1 MKSRLVGKWNNL
13 KHKQLYL
20 MLLVPLIYL
29 VLFCYAPMYGV
40 VIAFQNYNS
49 FDGFFGSEWVGLYN
63 FERFISQP
71 DFWVLIKNTLI
82 ISLYSLVVYTVVP
95 IAFALLLYEV
105 QNKYVRR
112 FVQTV
117 TYAPYFI
124 SGVIIA
130 TMCYTFLDIDTG
142 IITKVLALFGVK
154 PKQYMYLPSAYYSI
168 YVLSGLWQGLGW
180 WTIIYM
186 GTLSTVDPCLHD
198 AATIDGASR
207 LRRIWHINIPA
218 ILPVAVV
225 MFIMAVGNIMSVGFE
240 KSWLLMNT
248 QNKPAAKTIATYVY
262 EVSLVAQVRQFSLG
276 AAVGLFNSVINII
289 LLIRA
294 NFISKRIT
302 KTSLW

>member
-49 FDGFFGSEWVGLYN
+49 FDGIFGSEWVGLYN

-112 FVQTV
+112 L
-117 TYAPYFI
+117 Y
-124 SGVIIA
+124 
-130 TMCYTFLDIDTG
+130 
-142 IITKVLALFGVK
+142 
-154 PKQYMYLPSAYYSI
+154 
-168 YVLSGLWQGLGW
+168 
-180 WTIIYM
+180 
-186 GTLSTVDPCLHD
+186 
-198 AATIDGASR
+198 
-207 LRRIWHINIPA
+207 
-218 ILPVAVV
+218 
-225 MFIMAVGNIMSVGFE
+225 
-240 KSWLLMNT
+240 
-248 QNKPAAKTIATYVY
+248 
-262 EVSLVAQVRQFSLG
+262 
-276 AAVGLFNSVINII
+276 
-289 LLIRA
+289 
-294 NFISKRIT
+294 KR
-302 KTSLW
+302 